1 MVKIINIDTKT
12 KTIHISNA
20 DGDIKTWRTTESGTH
35 FPIREGESTKEALDK
50 FVEKKRPE
58 AKKENPNSWTMGDGT
73 KIEVKGDWVIRTD
86 KNGQKSRISKKEW
99 ESLDDYGDA
108 ESGPLTREP
117 SWQPTDKEPKPTER
131 DDDWYSDESYVK
143 RTGVTQKYIELADER
158 DGLKHEILMARRRG
172 RTEEEAQLR
181 EEQKKVESAMAEE
194 GKRIDEIKKKQTE
207 KQQPADTPKPGITWN
222 LTEKQKKEFA
232 EAEAKEAQ
240 KRTKEDDQLDDLHYN
255 YGTDDDK
262 DLMKAIEEHYV
273 NQVAFYGKDSRDAEQ
288 AMRDYRKVGRY
299 LGQEPKSH
307 DEIMQGRTIEFEPD
321 LPEKSETADWPK
333 SPKFEK
339 LTEQYMPKQG
349 EADNQLGEMLR
360 SINRVVYRYYNDG
373 DMWNKGYGKETVNQA
388 IKHLTELAKNKETPR
403 RIARGLDN
411 ALYELKKYGT
421 KDKDRYETAL
431 KIMMQTVEWAD
442 QSDIDALSKMKAG
455 KKEPASKPMSA
466 DHIKQ
471 TMQKTMES
479 FPKLYSWEKPHL
491 EKFADDIWSELEKNP
506 GKEQE
511 VLDEWVEAYDDAAK
525 RLGMWVDTP
534 TLVKRDFVKKVA
546 ESWKSN
552 SGTQGQQPAKTAS
565 APEKSESTGDVSGSY
580 PELGGVQQ
588 ALWDAGYIMDNYDDG
603 EFGDTGTEYVWKDG
617 TMYAVDITKNPD
629 GSVSAKQSSMGEV
642 SESEYAK
649 YLDEIHADDDD
660 DEEEEDDEEDSDI
673 SGIESRG
680 EAANWLNAMTRK
692 HGNTYFWSGNMKS
705 ALNKLVEKF
714 GNTYFWN
721 K

>member
-1 MVKIINIDTKT
+1 MVKVINIDTKT

-50 FVEKKRPE
+50 FVGSKRPE
-58 AKKENPNSWTMGDGT
+58 TKKG
-73 KIEVKGDWVIRTD
+73 
-86 KNGQKSRISKKEW
+86 
-99 ESLDDYGDA
+99 
-108 ESGPLTREP
+108 
-117 SWQPTDKEPKPTER
+117 
-131 DDDWYSDESYVK
+131 
-143 RTGVTQKYIELADER
+143 
-158 DGLKHEILMARRRG
+158 
-172 RTEEEAQLR
+172 
-181 EEQKKVESAMAEE
+181 
-194 GKRIDEIKKKQTE
+194 
-207 KQQPADTPKPGITWN
+207 QQPADTPQPGITWN
-222 LTEKQKKEFA
+222 LTEKQKKEFKDA
-232 EAEAKEAQ
+232 YEKQDKA
-240 KRTKEDDQLDDLHYN
+240 RTKEDEEIDDLCYN
-255 YGTDDDK
+255 YGVDDEK
-262 DLMKAIEEHYV
+262 DLMKAIEDHYV

-288 AMRDYRKVGRY
+288 AMRDYRKVGKY

-307 DEIMQGRTIEFEPD
+307 DELMQGRTIEFEPD
-321 LPEKSETADWPK
+321 LPAESETADWPK

-403 RIARGLDN
+403 HIARGLDN

-455 KKEPASKPMSA
+455 KKEPAKSEPTGKPMSA
-466 DHIKQ
+466 DHVKQ

-511 VLDEWVEAYDDAAK
+511 ILDEWVEAYDDAAK

-546 ESWKSN
+546 ESWKNN
-552 SGTQGQQPAKTAS
+552 SGTQGQQPEKTAS

-603 EFGDTGTEYVWKDG
+603 EFGDSGTEYVWKDG

-642 SESEYAK
+642 SQSEYAK

-660 DEEEEDDEEDSDI
+660 DEEEDDEEDSDI

>member
-50 FVEKKRPE
+50 FVGSKRPE
-58 AKKENPNSWTMGDGT
+58 AKK
-73 KIEVKGDWVIRTD
+73 
-86 KNGQKSRISKKEW
+86 
-99 ESLDDYGDA
+99 
-108 ESGPLTREP
+108 
-117 SWQPTDKEPKPTER
+117 
-131 DDDWYSDESYVK
+131 
-143 RTGVTQKYIELADER
+143 
-158 DGLKHEILMARRRG
+158 
-172 RTEEEAQLR
+172 
-181 EEQKKVESAMAEE
+181 
-194 GKRIDEIKKKQTE
+194 E

-222 LTEKQKKEFA
+222 LTEKQKKEFKDLY
-232 EAEAKEAQ
+232 EKQ
-240 KRTKEDDQLDDLHYN
+240 DKTRTKEDDQIDDLCYN
-255 YGTDDDK
+255 YGVDDEK
-262 DLMKAIEEHYV
+262 DLMKAIEDHYV

-288 AMRDYRKVGRY
+288 AMRDYKKAGRL

-321 LPEKSETADWPK
+321 LPAKEPAKS
-333 SPKFEK
+333 
-339 LTEQYMPKQG
+339 
-349 EADNQLGEMLR
+349 
-360 SINRVVYRYYNDG
+360 
-373 DMWNKGYGKETVNQA
+373 
-388 IKHLTELAKNKETPR
+388 
-403 RIARGLDN
+403 
-411 ALYELKKYGT
+411 
-421 KDKDRYETAL
+421 
-431 KIMMQTVEWAD
+431 
-442 QSDIDALSKMKAG
+442 
-455 KKEPASKPMSA
+455 EPASKPMSA
-466 DHIKQ
+466 DHVKQ

-511 VLDEWVEAYDDAAK
+511 ILDEWVEAYDGAAK

-546 ESWKSN
+546 ESWKNN
-552 SGTQGQQPAKTAS
+552 SGTQGQQPEKTAS

-642 SESEYAK
+642 SQSEYAK
-649 YLDEIHADDDD
+649 YLDEIHGDD
-660 DEEEEDDEEDSDI
+660 DEDEDEDDETDSDI